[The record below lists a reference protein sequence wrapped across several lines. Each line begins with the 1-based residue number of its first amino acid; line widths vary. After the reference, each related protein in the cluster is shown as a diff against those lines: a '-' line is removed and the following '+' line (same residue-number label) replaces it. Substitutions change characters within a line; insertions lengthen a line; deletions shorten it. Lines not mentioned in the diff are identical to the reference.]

1 LQLIK
6 DSLDLYHHRHG
17 GIHLVVIDGIADLI
31 RSANDEAES
40 IAVVDELY
48 RLAGT
53 SARSCNASRPPSCR
67 LRRMT
72 IRLCRS

>member
-53 SARSCNASRPPSCR
+53 SARSYNAKPRASCPSRR
-67 LRRMT
+67 TT
-72 IRLCRS
+72 IPNTRS